1 MRNANTILVLFL
13 ALCFISASDVLA
25 QSNIPQQQAQSNQE
39 RMIQELLN
47 EVRELRTI
55 VQRIDENVRTKT
67 TLDRLQ
73 AHKEQLSS
81 LTRDQFN
88 IQEKLVEV
96 RTRKRLLEG
105 KIPEVMKQISAG
117 VKSPLE
123 LVDANTELEQVRQL
137 EQKLI
142 ERESQISAEI
152 TAVRATL
159 TNPES
164 ENTKP
169 PARKQ

>member
-1 MRNANTILVLFL
+1 MKNANTVLVLFL
-13 ALCFISASDVLA
+13 ATCFISASDVLA
-25 QSNIPQQQAQSNQE
+25 QSNPQQNAQSNQE
-39 RMIQELLN
+39 RMIQELIN

-55 VQRIDENVRTKT
+55 VQRIDENVRTKIT
-67 TLDRLQ
+67 HDRLQ
-73 AHKEQLSS
+73 AHQEQLSS
-81 LTRDQFN
+81 LTRDRVN

-96 RTRKRLLEG
+96 RSRKRLMEG
-105 KIPEVMKQISAG
+105 KIPELMKQISAG
-117 VKSPLE
+117 VKSPVE
-123 LVDANTELEQVRQL
+123 LYDANIELEQVKQL
-137 EQKLI
+137 EQNLH

-152 TAVRATL
+152 TAVRAAL